1 MHDRFQTMSLF
12 VAVADSASFSEA
24 ARQLEVSAPAV
35 TRAVAALEEHLGARL
50 LHRTTRR
57 VTLTEIGERY
67 LADCRRILAELKE
80 AEESAGGSYQAP
92 RGRLSVTASVLFGEM
107 YVLPCL
113 LEFVDRHPAVQARTL
128 FVDRI
133 VNLMEEGL
141 DVAVRIGELPDSSLI
156 AARAGTIRR
165 VLCASPDYLK
175 NRGLPEHPRQLEK
188 HRLVSG
194 DSSSCWDFREKKIR
208 IEPALTVNTNAAA
221 IQAAVGGWGITR
233 VLSYQVAQQVA
244 SGQLQILLPEFEP
257 PSWPIHVLHQEGQ
270 RVSAK
275 VRAFVDLLVQR
286 LKSHPDLTRL
296 LQKEQ

>member
-12 VAVADSASFSEA
+12 VAVAESASFSEA
-24 ARQLEVSAPAV
+24 ARQLEVSAPSV

-92 RGRLSVTASVLFGEM
+92 RGRLSVTASVLFGQM

-133 VNLMEEGL
+133 VNLMDEGL

-156 AARAGTIRR
+156 AAKVGVVRR
-165 VLCASPDYLK
+165 ILCASPQYLEA
-175 NRGLPEHPRQLEK
+175 RGAPEHPDQLQQ
-188 HRLVSG
+188 HRLISAA
-194 DSSSCWDFREKKIR
+194 SSSSWEFRQQKLR
-208 IEPALTVNTNAAA
+208 VEPALTVNTHAAA
-221 IQAAVGGWGITR
+221 IQAALSAWGITR

-244 SGQLQILLPEFEP
+244 SGQLQVLLPDFEP
-257 PSWPIHVLHQEGQ
+257 SEWPIYVLHQEGQ

-286 LKSHPDLTRL
+286 LKSHPDLA
-296 LQKEQ
+296 

>member
-24 ARQLEVSAPAV
+24 ARQLEVSAPSV
-35 TRAVAALEEHLGARL
+35 TRAIAALEEGLGARL

-92 RGRLSVTASVLFGEM
+92 RGRLSVTASVLFGQM

-156 AARAGTIRR
+156 AARVGTVRR
-165 VLCASPDYLK
+165 VLCASPEYLR
-175 NRGLPEHPRQLEK
+175 NRGLPEHPDQLEE
-188 HRLVSG
+188 HRLITAG
-194 DSSSCWDFREKKIR
+194 SSSHWDFQREKKR
-208 IEPALTVNTNAAA
+208 IEPALVVNNHAAA
-221 IQAAVGGWGITR
+221 IQAAVCNWGMTR
-233 VLSYQVAQQVA
+233 ALSYQVAQQVK
-244 SGQLQILLPEFEP
+244 SGQLQILLSEFEP
-257 PSWPIHVLHQEGQ
+257 PAWPIYVLHQEGQ

-275 VRAFVDLLVQR
+275 VRAFVDLLIQR
-286 LKSHPDLTRL
+286 LKSHPDLI
-296 LQKEQ
+296 